1 MNETKEIR
9 ETGENTDII
18 LKVKEAQIRQLYK
31 QTWAGLTG
39 VLVITPS
46 VCIALW
52 QVIPQWK
59 LLLWGGISVLLA
71 IVRGF
76 LTAAFQRKSPSG
88 SDIYQWA
95 KLHVIGVTASGLV
108 WALPS
113 LFLWPG
119 NSPIHQL
126 VWPICIVALSVSA
139 VATYCTWTLSYIAF
153 LILSAVPISLRLLS
167 EGGLVYVVL
176 GLLGL
181 FFTAILARTGR
192 VMHTTSLHEL
202 EAGIRNEALSLFLSK
217 EKAKQE
223 ELNRKLQTAHDQL
236 RQLSMTDDLT
246 GLWNRR
252 FLNATIPEDVAQV
265 VRNYHN
271 VHKGLENLMPINIDI
286 VFLILDLDHFKVV
299 NDTYGHGAGDQ
310 VLIQI
315 RQLLIEFSRDTDTV
329 IRWGGDEFL
338 VVARNSRRSN
348 YMVLVERIR
357 RAVESHQFD
366 IGMEKPLRLT
376 CSIGAAVFPFLST
389 WPEALSWDR
398 VVELADA
405 CLYAAKRS
413 GRNAWVGI
421 IPTGLA
427 GLDDLTPHLAE
438 HLPDL
443 LQEGK
448 LEMKTSLPD
457 DVVLCWT
464 D

>member
-1 MNETKEIR
+1 
-9 ETGENTDII
+9 
-18 LKVKEAQIRQLYK
+18 
-31 QTWAGLTG
+31 
-39 VLVITPS
+39 
-46 VCIALW
+46 
-52 QVIPQWK
+52 
-59 LLLWGGISVLLA
+59 
-71 IVRGF
+71 
-76 LTAAFQRKSPSG
+76 
-88 SDIYQWA
+88 
-95 KLHVIGVTASGLV
+95 
-108 WALPS
+108 
-113 LFLWPG
+113 
-119 NSPIHQL
+119 
-126 VWPICIVALSVSA
+126 
-139 VATYCTWTLSYIAF
+139 
-153 LILSAVPISLRLLS
+153 
-167 EGGLVYVVL
+167 
-176 GLLGL
+176 
-181 FFTAILARTGR
+181 
-192 VMHTTSLHEL
+192 MHTTSLHEL

-315 RQLLIEFSRDTDTV
+315 RQLLTEFSRDTDNV

-427 GLDDLTPHLAE
+427 VLDDLTPHLAE

-457 DVVLCWT
+457 DVVICWT

>member
-1 MNETKEIR
+1 METLETK
-9 ETGENTDII
+9 ENTDII
-18 LKVKEAQIRQLYK
+18 LKVRVAQIQQLYK
-31 QTWAGLTG
+31 QTWSGLTG
-39 VLVITPS
+39 VLVIALS
-46 VCIALW
+46 ACVVLW

-59 LLLWGGISVLLA
+59 LLLWGGATVLLS
-71 IVRGF
+71 IVRGY

-88 SDIYQWA
+88 SDIYRWA
-95 KLHVIGVTASGLV
+95 KFHVIVITLSGVI

-119 NSPIHQL
+119 NSPIHQM
-126 VWPICIVALSVSA
+126 VWPICIVSVSA
-139 VATYCTWTLSYIAF
+139 AAVAMYCTWTPSYISF
-153 LILSAVPISLRLLS
+153 LFLAVVPISLRLIS

-192 VMHTTSLHEL
+192 VMHTANVRSL
-202 EAGIRNEALSLFLSK
+202 EAGIRNEALSLFLSE

-236 RQLSMTDDLT
+236 RQLSMTDELT

-271 VHKGLENLMPINIDI
+271 IHQGLENLMPINIDI

-315 RQLLIEFSRDTDTV
+315 RQLLTGFSRDTDTV

-357 RAVESHQFD
+357 QAVETHQFD
-366 IGMEKPLRLT
+366 IGMEKPLHLT
-376 CSIGAAVFPFLST
+376 CSIGAAVFPFLSK

-398 VVELADA
+398 VVELADT

-413 GRNAWVGI
+413 GRNAWVGV
-421 IPTGLA
+421 IPTDLA
-427 GLDDLTPHLAE
+427 TLEDLTPHLAE
-438 HLPDL
+438 HLHGL
-443 LQEGK
+443 IREGK

-457 DVVLCWT
+457 NVEVCWA